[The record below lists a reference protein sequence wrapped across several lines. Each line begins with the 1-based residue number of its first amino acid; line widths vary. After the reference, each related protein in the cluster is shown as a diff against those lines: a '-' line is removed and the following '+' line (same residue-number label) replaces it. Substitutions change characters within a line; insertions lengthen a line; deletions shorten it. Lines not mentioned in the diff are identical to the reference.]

1 MSLFRINTN
10 TSALFAQNHL
20 RRNNRR
26 LMDAQRSLSSG
37 RRINSASD
45 DAAGLAVSQK
55 LTTQIRG
62 FEMATR
68 NAQDTISML
77 QTADGALGEIQ
88 SNLQRM
94 RELSV
99 QAANDTLTDEDR
111 EKIQAEVDQLAG
123 EIQRIVDQTQFNE
136 KNLLDGGLK
145 DVQVQVGPN
154 ENETIN
160 FSIGNAGTGE
170 SALNL
175 AEHVSFSLP
184 NPGRPDN
191 VGQIGDITFSSDWD
205 ITTDPSGDYRV
216 RETKTAGGEPKYELV
231 ATENAPDPEGTV
243 IATSVAHDEPSDLP
257 GVGTLAGEPHGPV
270 KAGIIWRGQENT
282 VFEDNDGDLA
292 VMVTNH
298 QFTEGTMRLNDSGE
312 PIEDGST
319 TQEVSLNQE
328 RANLEAGNYTVRRT
342 DPPSA
347 DDMFLELISPEGKVV
362 GVTENDILNTHFAER
377 FYKPGTIGTP
387 QEEVVLDLT
396 DVLGQRTMRL
406 DAGGAEDDNPFRGG
420 ETIRI
425 GGQDISSS
433 TDAASSSIGRFDEA
447 IEAISERRADIGAL
461 INRLETTI
469 SVDSITHQ
477 NLKSARS
484 RIRDADVAQESVRR
498 TRNNILVQAGT
509 SVLAQANQSPQLAL
523 QLLQ

>member
-1 MSLFRINTN
+1 
-10 TSALFAQNHL
+10 
-20 RRNNRR
+20 
-26 LMDAQRSLSSG
+26 MDAQRSLSSG

-136 KNLLDGGLK
+136 KTLLDGGLK

-175 AEHVSFSLP
+175 AEHASFSLP
-184 NPGRPDN
+184 NPGRASLSN
-191 VGQIGDITFSSDWD
+191 IIGHPTGDSNYNFGGPI
-205 ITTDPSGDYRV
+205 DPSGDYRV
-216 RETKTAGGEPKYELV
+216 RESETAGGETKYELV
-231 ATENAPDPEGTV
+231 AYRNTSDPRGTV
-243 IATSVAHDEPSDLP
+243 IATSVAHNEPTDLP
-257 GVGTLAGEPHGPV
+257 EVGTALGLDHGPV
-270 KAGIIWRGQENT
+270 KAGIIWRGRENT
-282 VFEDNDGDLA
+282 EFEDLQGDVATL
-292 VMVTNH
+292 VTNH
-298 QFTEGTMRLNDSGE
+298 QFTEGTMHLNDRGE
-312 PIEDGST
+312 ATEKGST

-328 RANLEAGNYTVRRT
+328 RTNLEAGNYTVRKT
-342 DPPSA
+342 DPAGS
-347 DDMFLELISPEGKVV
+347 DNHGLELISPEGEVV
-362 GVTENDILNTHFAER
+362 GITSTDVFQTHSFER

-396 DVLGQRTMRL
+396 DVLGLRTLRL
-406 DAGGAEDDNPFRGG
+406 NAPTNYDESTPFAGG

-461 INRLETTI
+461 INRLKTTI